1 MCTYKQLSSGLHTL
15 SSESYSPAHSCVLF
29 WRNGFFA
36 TARGIGF
43 ETSVLDPCVL
53 VLIDSQQRYHGI
65 IGVAN
70 GDIAGGGDEVW

>member
-1 MCTYKQLSSGLHTL
+1 MAQENGGMVSSRQP
-15 SSESYSPAHSCVLF
+15 EVLVLRRPS
-29 WRNGFFA
+29 RN
-36 TARGIGF
+36 
-43 ETSVLDPCVL
+43 PCVL